1 MEELQAALMIAMASC
16 PEVDCYRFSEEFE
29 SIVFR
34 FARIEGLQLFLQ
46 GIRTLSRVRA
56 VVNNLEVIVTYV
68 D

>member
-16 PEVDCYRFSEEFE
+16 PEVGYRFSENFE
-29 SIVFR
+29 SIVLR
-34 FARIEGLQLFLQ
+34 FARIDGLQLFLQ

-68 D
+68 E